1 MTDYKIEGYGKT
13 TREADRVL
21 KKNCDDL
28 VSKFKSARISTDIT
42 VARSFYKGRY
52 DLKGVCKAKACET
65 HFEVESKEGWDAIG
79 EKAATH
85 SGLKNYNTIFSVE
98 QYLAL
103 TQDQQKALKPKRP
116 PAGPMD
122 TDRAYSSLDL
132 IGKLN

>member
-1 MTDYKIEGYGKT
+1 MEDYKIEGSGKT

-28 VSKFKSARISTDIT
+28 VSKFKNAKISTDIT
-42 VARSFYKGRY
+42 VARSFYKGVYNLR
-52 DLKGVCKAKACET
+52 GECRAKACET

-85 SGLKNYNTIFSVE
+85 SGLKNYNIVFSVE
-98 QYLAL
+98 QYLKL
-103 TQDQQKALKPKRP
+103 TQEQQKALKPKRP

-132 IGKLN
+132 ISKLM